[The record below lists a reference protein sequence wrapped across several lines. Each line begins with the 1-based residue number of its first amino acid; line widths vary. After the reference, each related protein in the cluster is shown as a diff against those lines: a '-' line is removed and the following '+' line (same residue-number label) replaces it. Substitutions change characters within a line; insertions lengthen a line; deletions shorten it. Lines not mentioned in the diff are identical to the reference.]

1 LIHFTY
7 NASVDMSVNH
17 SDKDVKTMKDE
28 LFRKQLRSLLT
39 DYHFT
44 LEALSRLTN
53 ISLLWFN
60 EMLEKKSTLSSLSEE
75 QLLTLNLTIE
85 MFRVGVPTISD
96 DERVSTIMK
105 ILITECRLKPETF
118 ATYAD
123 VPLEKVKLFL
133 ISPEEVE
140 IEIKYRLAVK
150 VMFLFSL
157 FKDCIYLT

>member
-1 LIHFTY
+1 
-7 NASVDMSVNH
+7 MSVNY

-39 DYHFT
+39 EYHFT

-60 EMLEKKSTLSSLSEE
+60 EMLEKKSTLSVLSDE

-118 ATYAD
+118 ATYAN

-133 ISPEEVE
+133 TNPEKVESEV
-140 IEIKYRLAVK
+140 KYPLAVK

-157 FKDCIYLT
+157 FKDSIYLT

>member
-1 LIHFTY
+1 MY
-7 NASVDMSVNH
+7 VNQF
-17 SDKDVKTMKDE
+17 DRDVKTMKDE

-44 LEALSRLTN
+44 LESLSHLTN

-118 ATYAD
+118 ATYAN

-133 ISPEEVE
+133 TNPEEVE
-140 IEIKYRLAVK
+140 SEVKYPLAVK

-157 FKDCIYLT
+157 FKDSIYLT

>member
-1 LIHFTY
+1 
-7 NASVDMSVNH
+7 M
-17 SDKDVKTMKDE
+17 MKDE

-39 DYHFT
+39 EYHFT
-44 LEALSRLTN
+44 LEALSHLTN

-118 ATYAD
+118 ATYAN

-133 ISPEEVE
+133 TNPEKVESEV
-140 IEIKYRLAVK
+140 KYPLAVK

-157 FKDCIYLT
+157 FKDSIYLT